1 MKSTDDRTRINES
14 IRVREVRLIDENGSQ
29 IGIVPTS
36 KALGIAREKGY
47 DLVEVAPNSKPPVC
61 RIMDYGKYVYDQ
73 QKKAKA
79 AKKKQH
85 TVQVKEIRFRPKI
98 EEHDYDFKLKHIREF
113 LQQGFKVKIM
123 IRFRGRELA
132 HKDMGFKVLE
142 QLEEDISD
150 IGKLEVPGKME
161 NRAINAVVAPL
172 SGSSGADK
180 EK

>member
-1 MKSTDDRTRINES
+1 
-14 IRVREVRLIDENGSQ
+14 
-29 IGIVPTS
+29 
-36 KALGIAREKGY
+36 
-47 DLVEVAPNSKPPVC
+47 
-61 RIMDYGKYVYDQ
+61 MDYGKYVYDQ

-85 TVQVKEIRFRPKI
+85 TIQVKEIRFRPKI

-113 LQQGFKVKIM
+113 LQQGYKVKIM

-132 HKDMGFKVLE
+132 HKDMGFKVLDK
-142 QLEEDISD
+142 LEEDISD

-172 SGSSGADK
+172 GGSSGSDK